1 MKAPQHALWITL
13 GENTFPPDG
22 LNLTLSPLSGL
33 RDMVQLGLGAY
44 ESLLAM
50 SMVTKEW
57 VPSAIH
63 NINGLPMAENRP
75 FQTTDI
81 TLDGR
86 DDENNIPTNS

>member
-1 MKAPQHALWITL
+1 MVK
-13 GENTFPPDG
+13 
-22 LNLTLSPLSGL
+22 L
-33 RDMVQLGLGAY
+33 RLGAY

-50 SMVTKEW
+50 SMVTKER

-63 NINGLPMAENRP
+63 NISGLLMAENRP

-86 DDENNIPTNS
+86 DDENNIPTDS